1 MNRILEMHF
10 QKYPLME
17 IQDAVKLIF
26 QSEFGPGHLIENTE
40 AAKKWLIKEMEETK
54 DVQPEIIE
62 LSDDLVRLHLG
73 HMSEKHAELIL
84 DAMIETAHEVK
95 GSMEKLYQKL
105 DILKEMNH
113 YSLNEIDDYLHQ
125 YLNGI
130 SLIVSHTDKYRDL
143 YHPHYRVLKKE
154 LAEKV
159 INELH
164 Q

>member
-1 MNRILEMHF
+1 MNNILDTHF
-10 QKYPLME
+10 RKYPLME

-40 AAKKWLIKEMEETK
+40 AAKNWLIKEIEQTK
-54 DVQPEIIE
+54 DEQPEIIE
-62 LSDDLVRLHLG
+62 LSDHLVRLHLG

-113 YSLNEIDDYLHQ
+113 YSLNEIDDYLRQ
-125 YLNGI
+125 YLSGK
-130 SLIVSHTDKYRDL
+130 SLVVSHTDKYRDL